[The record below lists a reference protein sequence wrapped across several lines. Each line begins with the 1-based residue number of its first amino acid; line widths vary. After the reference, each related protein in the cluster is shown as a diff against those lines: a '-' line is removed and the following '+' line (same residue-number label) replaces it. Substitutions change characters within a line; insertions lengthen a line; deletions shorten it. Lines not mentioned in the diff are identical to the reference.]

1 MDQFLGQLSLLH
13 GWFPLTVQGVALI
26 ALVVAIQWRARRWL
40 KRVLPAAL
48 ITAAAVTALAYW
60 YITSIGVAG
69 DPAPTALWLWIALG
83 GLAAAVALLGWPG
96 TRWWR
101 RGLALVSVPL
111 CVLCAGL
118 SLNGWG
124 GYFPTALAAWNQLT
138 SVPLPDEVD
147 RLRVTEMQVAGTRP
161 SKGVVVPVNIDDN
174 PSHFPHRRELVYLP
188 PAWFNSNPP
197 PRLPAVMMISS
208 AFNTPADWLGPGG
221 AFTAIDNFAA
231 GHHGFS
237 PVLVFVDPTGSFD
250 NDTECVNGSRGNAA
264 DHLTKD
270 VVPFMASNFGV
281 SADRANWGVAGW
293 SMGGTC
299 AVDLAVMHPEV
310 FSAFVDIAGDRG
322 PSIGSKEA
330 TLAKLFDGNT
340 AAWADFDP
348 ITVMNRHG
356 RYTGLSG
363 WFDIPGSSGAHNM
376 ARPTDR
382 ATNPDLAAVSSDP
395 SANPE
400 GQDAAANALCETATA
415 NGISCAV
422 VTQPGKHDWPFAAQA
437 FEASLPWLASVLGT
451 PATEPVQLPQRGGG
465 EPH

>member
-1 MDQFLGQLSLLH
+1 MDQFFGRLSLLH
-13 GWFPLTVQGVALI
+13 GWFPPTVQALTL
-26 ALVVAIQWRARRWL
+26 LVVIIAIQWRARRWL
-40 KRVLPAAL
+40 KRVLPVAV
-48 ITAAAVTALAYW
+48 IAAAATTALAYW
-60 YITSIGVAG
+60 YITSLGVAG
-69 DPAPTALWLWIALG
+69 DPAPTTLWLWIAAT
-83 GLAAAVALLGWPG
+83 GLAAAVFLVGWPG
-96 TRWWR
+96 ARWWR
-101 RGLALVSVPL
+101 RAVAVLSIPL
-111 CVLCAGL
+111 CVLCA
-118 SLNGWG
+118 SLALNSWV

-138 SVPLPDEVD
+138 SVPLPDQID

-161 SKGVVVPVNIDDN
+161 SKGVVVPVDIDDN
-174 PSHFPHRRELVYLP
+174 ASHFRHRRELVYLP

-231 GHHGFS
+231 AHRGFS

-270 VVPFMASNFGV
+270 VIPFMVSNFAV

-299 AVDLAVMHPEV
+299 AVDLAVMHPEL
-310 FSAFVDIAGDRG
+310 FSAFVDIAGDRSPNVG
-322 PSIGSKEA
+322 PKDQTI
-330 TLAKLFDGNT
+330 AKLFDGNRT
-340 AAWADFDP
+340 AWAAFDP
-348 ITVMNRHG
+348 LTVIARHG

-363 WFDIPGSSGAHNM
+363 WFDVPGSSEPRNVAEEANPTSGAVG
-376 ARPTDR
+376 TDP
-382 ATNPDLAAVSSDP
+382 A
-395 SANPE
+395 ANPE
-400 GQDAAANALCETATA
+400 GQDAAANALCAAASA

-422 VTQPGKHDWPFAAQA
+422 VSQPGKHDWPFAAQA
-437 FEASLPWLASVLGT
+437 FTAALPWLASTLGT
-451 PATEPVQLPQRGGG
+451 PAAEPVQLPERGGG